1 MANIRISQLDTILE
15 LKDDDLFVVSS
26 PDTSEPPV
34 YSSIKAPM
42 SQVAAQVVEGTTF
55 STSMPTNKK
64 TVAGAIQE
72 MYGEIF
78 TGTLT
83 AGSTSITFQD
93 THAGTTADPHTI
105 SSSATFDFYTDAFG
119 VNPISVTI
127 TPGQIVLTFEARQT
141 NLGVKVRVT

>member
-1 MANIRISQLDTILE
+1 MANIRISQLDTILA
-15 LKDDDLFVVSS
+15 LKDSDLFVVSS

-42 SQVAAQVVEGTTF
+42 SQVASRVVEGTTF
-55 STSMPTNKK
+55 STSMPTTKK

-72 MYGEIF
+72 IYGEIF

-105 SSSATFDFYTDAFG
+105 TSSATFDFYTDTFG
-119 VNPISVTI
+119 VNPTSVIVTD
-127 TPGQIVLTFEARQT
+127 GQIVLTFAARSAD
-141 NLGVKVRVT
+141 LGVKVRVT